1 MPAWHKVWWCMWAE
15 EETFPLTKGS
25 MTSST
30 PNPAP
35 KPRNHHSSDR
45 CSRPGNTLT
54 KQLLIEYKSLLS
66 LPFNSLTIIFAVLSY
81 TMSNRQLSRDMQVE
95 FQARFQA
102 KQARREAQKAAKQD
116 PILKKQIQELLKK
129 GETAKAYQKAK
140 MLLSKQALAQQM
152 DQMAD
157 MAELSSAQIQAN
169 NAMNRMTHMMASS
182 SRTMSVAQRNV
193 NPEKTLLTLEQFKQQ
208 NEEYAMSNGIYQD
221 AIAQS
226 TSAQVSDDAV
236 HELLGK
242 LADDAGVELSAELNS
257 PKPVAAEPETTE
269 PTAEEE
275 DKLQQRLRAL
285 RA

>member
-1 MPAWHKVWWCMWAE
+1 MA
-15 EETFPLTKGS
+15 
-25 MTSST
+25 
-30 PNPAP
+30 
-35 KPRNHHSSDR
+35 
-45 CSRPGNTLT
+45 
-54 KQLLIEYKSLLS
+54 
-66 LPFNSLTIIFAVLSY
+66 
-81 TMSNRQLSRDMQVE
+81 NRQQARDMQVE

-129 GETAKAYQKAK
+129 GETQKAYQKAK

-157 MAELSSAQIQAN
+157 MAELSAAQIQAN
-169 NAMNRMTHMMASS
+169 NSMNRMTQMMAQS
-182 SRTMSVAQRNV
+182 SRTMNVAQKNT
-193 NPEKTLLTLEQFKQQ
+193 NPEKTLVTLEQFKQQ

-221 AIAQS
+221 AISQS
-226 TSAQVSDDAV
+226 TSTQVGEDAV

-242 LADDAGVELSAELNS
+242 LADDAGLELSKELNQATPS
-257 PKPVAAEPETTE
+257 NAEPQQTNE
-269 PTAEEE
+269 PSAEEE

>member
-1 MPAWHKVWWCMWAE
+1 MA
-15 EETFPLTKGS
+15 
-25 MTSST
+25 
-30 PNPAP
+30 
-35 KPRNHHSSDR
+35 
-45 CSRPGNTLT
+45 
-54 KQLLIEYKSLLS
+54 
-66 LPFNSLTIIFAVLSY
+66 
-81 TMSNRQLSRDMQVE
+81 NRQMARDMQVE

-116 PILKKQIQELLKK
+116 PILKKQIQDLLKK
-129 GETAKAYQKAK
+129 GETQKAYQKAK

-157 MAELSSAQIQAN
+157 MAELSAAQIQAN
-169 NAMNRMTHMMASS
+169 NSMNRMTQMMAQS
-182 SRTMSVAQRNV
+182 SRTMNVAQKNA
-193 NPEKTLLTLEQFKQQ
+193 NPEKTLVTLEQFKQQ

-221 AIAQS
+221 AITQS
-226 TSAQVSDDAV
+226 TSTQVGEDAV

-242 LADDAGVELSAELNS
+242 LADDAGLELSKELNQATPS
-257 PKPVAAEPETTE
+257 NAEPQQTNE

>member
-1 MPAWHKVWWCMWAE
+1 
-15 EETFPLTKGS
+15 
-25 MTSST
+25 
-30 PNPAP
+30 
-35 KPRNHHSSDR
+35 
-45 CSRPGNTLT
+45 
-54 KQLLIEYKSLLS
+54 
-66 LPFNSLTIIFAVLSY
+66 
-81 TMSNRQLSRDMQVE
+81 MSNRQMARDMQVE

-116 PILKKQIQELLKK
+116 PILKKQIQDLLKK
-129 GETAKAYQKAK
+129 GETQKAYQKAK

-157 MAELSSAQIQAN
+157 MAELSAAQIQAN

-182 SRTMSVAQRNV
+182 SRTMNMAQKST
-193 NPEKTLLTLEQFKQQ
+193 NPEKTLVTLEQFKQQ

-221 AIAQS
+221 AITQS
-226 TSAQVSDDAV
+226 TSTTVGEDAV

-242 LADDAGVELSAELNS
+242 LADDAGLELSKELS
-257 PKPVAAEPETTE
+257 QATPSMAEPQQTNE